1 VDDYSISDWDS
12 ASAEN
17 WGVMEYAVITTISSR
32 RLCPPSHPI
41 FTTSDSQTVT
51 LLLQTLD
58 IRTHLAWPTWTLVK
72 EMVIMDY
79 VMDTKT
85 ETDNLA

>member
-1 VDDYSISDWDS
+1 
-12 ASAEN
+12 
-17 WGVMEYAVITTISSR
+17 M
-32 RLCPPSHPI
+32 
-41 FTTSDSQTVT
+41 T

-85 ETDNLA
+85 ETDNLALTGISRRRTFHFSTRQ